1 MRGLINLDR
10 ANWMTRDGRY
20 EPYEVSRHFT
30 LRFQPK
36 GTDEMELSVAPANL
50 RAALTL
56 QCLAH
61 RAGGARTRS
70 CKRAA
75 RSLRSVARAGVDP
88 TKRFAQ
94 TGVGLT
100 STIAE
105 RVQGRAECYPSVTR
119 LGCSSRAIAGI
130 AGVYGDTA
138 PDALRASAIAP
149 PFWGSIHQG
158 QQAQILRLLNRR
170 SSGQFGHLIGAPN
183 VSEESAPTLPRPGA
197 TRTLSETVLA
207 NPSRELEGWASLRSA
222 ASAARA
228 VWLWRGWTPSAP
240 AQSFCSQLFQ
250 SRICCPT
257 SRVIKDRR
265 RRNME
270 WVQLP
275 KHKGTRNVSDEADRA
290 LRSAR

>member
-20 EPYEVSRHFT
+20 ESYEVSRHFT

-75 RSLRSVARAGVDP
+75 RSLRSVARAEVDP

-138 PDALRASAIAP
+138 PDAALTKSLGDCSPISGINPPGAASADSAFAESPIEWP
-149 PFWGSIHQG
+149 NRPLDRS
-158 QQAQILRLLNRR
+158 AQRERR
-170 SSGQFGHLIGAPN
+170 ICAHVTAARRNSHFI
-183 VSEESAPTLPRPGA
+183 R
-197 TRTLSETVLA
+197 TVLA
-207 NPSRELEGWASLRSA
+207 NSSRELEGWGCRS
-222 ASAARA
+222 
-228 VWLWRGWTPSAP
+228 
-240 AQSFCSQLFQ
+240 
-250 SRICCPT
+250 SRIN
-257 SRVIKDRR
+257 SR
-265 RRNME
+265 
-270 WVQLP
+270 
-275 KHKGTRNVSDEADRA
+275 
-290 LRSAR
+290 

>member
-1 MRGLINLDR
+1 MLNATRVLPGSGVRHVQSLGLLGFTETLHLMLSQSLGDCSPISGINPPGAASADSAFAESPIKWTIWPLDR
-10 ANWMTRDGRY
+10 
-20 EPYEVSRHFT
+20 
-30 LRFQPK
+30 
-36 GTDEMELSVAPANL
+36 
-50 RAALTL
+50 RA
-56 QCLAH
+56 Q
-61 RAGGARTRS
+61 R
-70 CKRAA
+70 
-75 RSLRSVARAGVDP
+75 
-88 TKRFAQ
+88 
-94 TGVGLT
+94 
-100 STIAE
+100 
-105 RVQGRAECYPSVTR
+105 
-119 LGCSSRAIAGI
+119 
-130 AGVYGDTA
+130 
-138 PDALRASAIAP
+138 
-149 PFWGSIHQG
+149 
-158 QQAQILRLLNRR
+158 
-170 SSGQFGHLIGAPN
+170 
-183 VSEESAPTLPRPGA
+183 SEESAPTLPRPGA

-265 RRNME
+265 RRNMD